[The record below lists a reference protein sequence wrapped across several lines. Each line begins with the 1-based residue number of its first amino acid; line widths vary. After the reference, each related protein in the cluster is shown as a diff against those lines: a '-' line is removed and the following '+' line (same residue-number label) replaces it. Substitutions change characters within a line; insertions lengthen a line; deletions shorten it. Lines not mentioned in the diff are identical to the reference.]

1 MTHRQPKSADA
12 QTPLTREV
20 FFLRMR
26 YLKHLRP
33 ENTRIDKLIE
43 NYQRKKKKRQ
53 VFSSMIVSTV
63 AKSLKLTPEELAK
76 VASIQSEADY
86 QKLCQNSIV
95 CTNTPILLFYLPNV
109 LFNSLYS
116 CLSDIAILTRSA
128 CRLSISSCSTSCRCF
143 ATSGCWRSRMV

>member
-128 CRLSISSCSTSCRCF
+128 CLISICFCSSS
-143 ATSGCWRSRMV
+143 

>member
-1 MTHRQPKSADA
+1 MTRRQPKTVDA
-12 QTPLTREV
+12 PTSLSREV

-26 YLKHLRP
+26 YMKHLRP

-43 NYQRKKKKRQ
+43 NYQKKKKKRQ
-53 VFSSMIVSTV
+53 TFSPMILTTV
-63 AKSLKLTPEELAK
+63 AQSLKLTPEEQAK
-76 VASIQSEADY
+76 VASIHSEADY
-86 QKLCQNSIV
+86 QKLCQNSVV

-128 CRLSISSCSTSCRCF
+128 CRLSICFCSSS
-143 ATSGCWRSRMV
+143 